1 MFDLLQF
8 TETLEKKKISYN
20 LWTSLMST
28 KKGKFTPK
36 DKLFMELAL
45 DLAKSR
51 EGRTGPNPSVGCVI
65 VKNDK
70 IISIG
75 QTSFNGRPHAEYNAI
90 VNSHEKVH
98 GSKMYVTLEPCCHY
112 GKTSPCTSA
121 IINSKIGEV
130 IYSIKDV
137 DKRVRGKSK
146 KILNLNNIEVKTGL
160 LKDQVS
166 EFYSSYFYNRKKN
179 LPYVTGK
186 IAISKNNL
194 IYSKDTKRISD
205 IHTDKFTHFLRYKN
219 DSLMISSKTL
229 NKDDPKLNCRLEGLS
244 KFSPKRI
251 ILNRNLEIK
260 KNSYIF
266 KTANKDNTIIF
277 YHNAKAE
284 VKLMLKKKGITL
296 IKSKLN
302 KNSFDIKSILM
313 KLYVLG
319 CRNLLVEGGNDLSK
333 HIIKK
338 KLFNEFYLYKC
349 TKSLSKLVNHKEFG
363 FLKELKKNYNNK
375 LKINKKLGKDVITL
389 YK

>member
-1 MFDLLQF
+1 MFVLLQF

-28 KKGKFTPK
+28 KKDKFTLK

-51 EGRTGPNPSVGCVI
+51 EGHTGSNPSVGCVI

-90 VNSHEKVH
+90 INSYEKVR

-121 IINSKIGEV
+121 IINSKISEV

-166 EFYSSYFYNRKKN
+166 EFYSSYFYNRKYK
-179 LPYVTGK
+179 LPYITGK

-194 IYSKDTKRISD
+194 IYSKGHKKITNSLSNKL
-205 IHTDKFTHFLRYKN
+205 TQYLRLSN
-219 DSLMISSKTL
+219 DSILISYKTL
-229 NKDDPKLNCRLEGLS
+229 NKDNPKLNCRIKKME
-244 KFSPKRI
+244 KFS
-251 ILNRNLEIK
+251 
-260 KNSYIF
+260 
-266 KTANKDNTIIF
+266 
-277 YHNAKAE
+277 
-284 VKLMLKKKGITL
+284 
-296 IKSKLN
+296 
-302 KNSFDIKSILM
+302 
-313 KLYVLG
+313 
-319 CRNLLVEGGNDLSK
+319 
-333 HIIKK
+333 
-338 KLFNEFYLYKC
+338 
-349 TKSLSKLVNHKEFG
+349 
-363 FLKELKKNYNNK
+363 
-375 LKINKKLGKDVITL
+375 
-389 YK
+389 